1 MSLLDDLR
9 EGERETRGEGPC
21 PACELVAA
29 TEDEETREYLIAAF
43 AGSIGINKLAAI
55 MQRNE
60 TGVGHRTITRH
71 RKEGHNPT

>member
-1 MSLLDDLR
+1 V
-9 EGERETRGEGPC
+9 G
-21 PACELVAA
+21 A